1 MALIDRLPAS
11 DAAHQCAR
19 ALERLLGHDMMITVA
34 DPVVTLPT
42 PQVVPDEGTRSV
54 ALPFGDAI
62 VGEVTLVLDEQ
73 FATLME
79 AAAPD
84 ASLMSAALPALQAAA
99 AAIDSVVTTRPAT
112 EHAGEISTAT
122 LLTSVVGDFVIV
134 PLLEGDNVVALM
146 VVRVLEEAA
155 AASTPAASTPAAASM
170 PQASYATPGAP
181 FAPAVPAMVP
191 APTPIAAAP
200 TGEIALHVFQPLADH
215 GAGAG
220 PARPL
225 SLLNDVKLQI
235 VAELGRRRMKVRDLV
250 ALEPG
255 SVIELDR
262 AAGSPVD
269 VMVNGALLAHGEVV
283 VIDEEFGIRL
293 SEIVVE
299 DGS

>member
-1 MALIDRLPAS
+1 MALIDRLPATE
-11 DAAHQCAR
+11 AAHQCAR
-19 ALERLLGHDMMITVA
+19 ALEQLLGHDIMVTVA
-34 DPVVTLPT
+34 DPVITQPT

-54 ALPFGDAI
+54 ALPFGDAV

-84 ASLMSAALPALQAAA
+84 GSLLTASLPALQAAA
-99 AAIDSVVTTRPAT
+99 GALDGVVTTRPAI
-112 EHAGEISTAT
+112 EHAGEIATAT
-122 LLTSVVGDFVIV
+122 LLTSVMGDFVIV

-146 VVRVLEEAA
+146 VLRVLEEVAA
-155 AASTPAASTPAAASM
+155 APAASAPSAPPPAYAAPVAAPAAA
-170 PQASYATPGAP
+170 PP
-181 FAPAVPAMVP
+181 APALVAASAAVPP
-191 APTPIAAAP
+191 AP

-215 GAGAG
+215 GGGPG

-225 SLLNDVKLQI
+225 ALLNDVKLQI

-250 ALEPG
+250 ALAPG

-293 SEIVVE
+293 SEIVME
-299 DGS
+299 DGA